1 MSMKILRRL
10 KQLRFAA
17 GLAIGAMVALPGHS
31 AEPAACVG
39 IGSAPIRWMPGTY
52 PSGSRVLHVGANRDL
67 KLPSDAARVARDG
80 DVVEIDGG
88 TYTDTAFWKQ
98 NNLWIR
104 GVNGRP
110 HMIAPEK
117 LAQGKAIWVLRGRD
131 VVVEN
136 VEMSGARV
144 PARNGA
150 GIRAQ
155 GQGLTVRASCFH
167 DNENGILT
175 SNDTANWLVV
185 EFSEFGR
192 NGFGDGKSHNLY
204 VGLVSRFEMRFSYS
218 HGARQGHLVKSRAAN
233 NLIEYNRLIDDP
245 DGTASY
251 ELDLPSGGA
260 SLVRGN
266 LIVQSELSP
275 NQTMVS
281 YAAEKRDSPRPGR
294 LTMAFNT
301 LYSLRRNPVFVTNR
315 SAEAT
320 LLANNLFAGAAGT
333 LVNGPAENVG
343 SIFVAGRAVFVDPQS
358 LDFRL
363 APKSQAIDASEPMAV
378 ASEDSDAP
386 RFQPSDWL
394 SGSPR
399 KAAGRPDLGAFECCE
414 RPQSDK
420 ARR

>member
-1 MSMKILRRL
+1 MQRTL
-10 KQLRFAA
+10 KRLRFAA
-17 GLAIGAMVALPGHS
+17 GLVIGAMVALQGHS
-31 AEPAACVG
+31 AESTSCVG
-39 IGSAPIRWMPGTY
+39 IGSAPIRWTPGPY
-52 PSGSRVLHVGANRDL
+52 ASGGRILHVGANRDL

-88 TYTDTAFWKQ
+88 TYSDTAFWKQ

-117 LAQGKAIWVLRGRD
+117 LAQDKAIWVLRGRD

-155 GQGLTVRASCFH
+155 GKGLTVRASCFH

-218 HGARQGHLVKSRAAN
+218 HGARQGHLVKSRAAI

-266 LIVQSELSP
+266 VIVQSELSP

-281 YAAEKRDSPRPGR
+281 YAAEKRDDPRPGR

-315 SAEAT
+315 SAESA
-320 LLANNLFAGAAGT
+320 LLVNNVFAGAAGR
-333 LVNGPAENVG
+333 LVNGPADNVG
-343 SIFVAGRAVFVDPQS
+343 SIFVAGRAAFVDPQS

-363 APKSQAIDASEPMAV
+363 APKSLAIDASEPMAA
-378 ASEDSDAP
+378 ASEDTDPP
-386 RFQPSDWL
+386 RFEPSDWL
-394 SGSPR
+394 SGGPR
-399 KAAGRPDLGAFECCE
+399 KAAGRPDVGAFECCE

>member
-1 MSMKILRRL
+1 MSMKIRRTLRG
-10 KQLRFAA
+10 LRIAA
-17 GLAIGAMVALPGHS
+17 GLVTGAMALLPAYS
-31 AEPAACVG
+31 AESMTCVG
-39 IGSAPIRWMPGTY
+39 AGSAPIRWTPGPY
-52 PSGSRVLHVGANRDL
+52 PRGSRILKVGAERDL
-67 KLPSDAARVARDG
+67 KLPSDAARVARNG

-88 TYTDTAFWKQ
+88 TYSDTAVWKQ
-98 NNLWIR
+98 SNLWIR

-117 LAQGKAIWVLRGRD
+117 LAQDKAIWVLRGGD
-131 VVVEN
+131 VIVEN

-155 GQGLTVRASCFH
+155 GKGLTVRASCFH
-167 DNENGILT
+167 SNENGILT
-175 SNDTANWLVV
+175 SNDPANWLVV

-204 VGLVSRFEMRFSYS
+204 VGRVSRFELRFSYS

-266 LIVQSELSP
+266 VIVQSELSP
-275 NQTMVS
+275 NQTIVS
-281 YAAEKRDSPRPGR
+281 YAAEKRKDPQPGQ

-315 SAEAT
+315 SAESA
-320 LLANNLFAGAAGT
+320 LLVNNIFAGAAGK
-333 LVNGPAENVG
+333 LVNGPAENIG
-343 SIFVAGRAVFVDPQS
+343 NIFVASRDAFVDPQG

-363 APKSQAIDASEPMAV
+363 TPESVAVDASEPMAV
-378 ASEDSDAP
+378 AAEDSDPP

-399 KAAGRPDLGAFECCE
+399 TAAGRPDVGAFECCE
-414 RPQSDK
+414 RLHADK

>member
-1 MSMKILRRL
+1 MSMNIRRKRKRL
-10 KQLRFAA
+10 WFAA
-17 GLAIGAMVALPGHS
+17 GLVTGAMALLPAYS
-31 AEPAACVG
+31 ADSMTCVG
-39 IGSAPIRWMPGTY
+39 TGSAPVRWTPDPY
-52 PSGSRVLHVGANRDL
+52 PRGSRILKVGTNRDL
-67 KLPSDAARVARDG
+67 KLPSDAAKLARDG

-88 TYTDTAFWKQ
+88 TYSDTAIWKQ

-110 HMIAPEK
+110 RLIAPEK
-117 LAQGKAIWVLRGRD
+117 LAQDKAIWVLRGGD
-131 VVVEN
+131 VIVEN

-155 GQGLTVRASCFH
+155 GKGLTVRASCFH

-175 SNDTANWLVV
+175 SNDPANWLVV

-218 HGARQGHLVKSRAAN
+218 HGAREGHLVKSRAAN

-266 LIVQSELSP
+266 VIVQSGLSP

-281 YAAEKRDSPRPGR
+281 YAAEKRNSPRPGR

-315 SAEAT
+315 SAESA
-320 LLANNLFAGAAGT
+320 LLVNNVFAGAAGK
-333 LVNGPAENVG
+333 LVNGPADNVG
-343 SIFVAGRAVFVDPQS
+343 SIFIAGKAAFVDPQG

-363 APKSQAIDASEPMAV
+363 TPKSVAVDASEPMAV
-378 ASEDSDAP
+378 ASEDSDPP
-386 RFQPSDWL
+386 RFEPSDWL
-394 SGSPR
+394 SGGPR
-399 KAAGRPDLGAFECCE
+399 TAVGHPDVGAFECCE
-414 RPQSDK
+414 RPQSNK